1 MPSKCNCHSME
12 TRTRQKCFFQTG
24 ETSNVAS
31 EKLISLP
38 LTHIAQWSMCCC
50 ASPSTST
57 RPKETVHTH
66 TYTDTDNGRHGK
78 DDRRSSGVPQRRRT
92 FPPKVHKALS
102 ERVHAIDQSS
112 RHGFHHDGCC
122 WLPHQ
127 VDPHSDQILDCLVS
141 LCFLL
146 LLSLLFQC
154 ILIYTP
160 CVFIILQLK
169 YPWEMRKC
177 DFPPP
182 LPPQRSQ
189 RPSPTS
195 VCGMFFSNCA
205 HWNLSCMGKS
215 PMGLYMCVL

>member
-1 MPSKCNCHSME
+1 MV
-12 TRTRQKCFFQTG
+12 
-24 ETSNVAS
+24 NV
-31 EKLISLP
+31 LLCISIYQYK
-38 LTHIAQWSMCCC
+38 TKRD
-50 ASPSTST
+50 ST
-57 RPKETVHTH
+57 HTH

-177 DFPPP
+177 DFRPP

>member
-1 MPSKCNCHSME
+1 M
-12 TRTRQKCFFQTG
+12 G

-177 DFPPP
+177 DFRPP

>member
-1 MPSKCNCHSME
+1 M
-12 TRTRQKCFFQTG
+12 G

-177 DFPPP
+177 DFRPPCRRSGRSGRR
-182 LPPQRSQ
+182 PPQCAACFFQIVHTGIFLVWGSPQWDCTCVCCRRTCVILQLHTGQ
-189 RPSPTS
+189 RRDKIVT
-195 VCGMFFSNCA
+195 
-205 HWNLSCMGKS
+205 
-215 PMGLYMCVL
+215 